1 MFKFTKYSLIL
12 ALWFTLISQ
21 TGAKEPDQISVKS
34 PQISAE
40 NLKDSTVNLGHP
52 EDPTC
57 LISTFTY
64 RGTYI
69 QILSYSSYGYGP
81 CDQKAFESLTLPT
94 IAASLATLDRKPYF
108 ILKGGMNRT
117 TASSVTMGLTAPF
130 IEIGVLKFSI
140 IAETILPLNVLLTSP
155 NLVKQGFTATPY
167 VEYPSIEKSYYFWAP
182 GSEIYELIDRNG
194 IPFVM
199 TSYSS
204 QYDPNVKLQDLKKL
218 PAVLTLPPG
227 WTFRMRTLDK
237 VLQIRAKQLAGFTT
251 VRIMDE
257 FGNFY
262 IKNKADD

>member
-12 ALWFTLISQ
+12 ALWITLTGQ
-21 TGAKEPDQISVKS
+21 TGAKEPDQIPFKS

-40 NLKDSTVNLGHP
+40 NLKGATNHLEHP

-57 LISTFTY
+57 LISTFTF

-108 ILKGGMNRT
+108 ILKGGMNHT

-130 IEIGVLKFSI
+130 IEIGVIKFSI
-140 IAETILPLNVLLTSP
+140 IAETILPLNFLLTSTT
-155 NLVKQGFTATPY
+155 LAKQGFTASAY

-182 GSEIYELIDRNG
+182 GSEIYELLDSTG
-194 IPFVM
+194 TPFVM

-204 QYDPNVKLQDLKKL
+204 QYDHNVKLQDLKRL
-218 PAVLTLPPG
+218 PAFLTLPPG

-237 VLQIRAKQLAGFTT
+237 VLQIRARQLDGFTT
-251 VRIMDE
+251 ARVIDE
-257 FGNFY
+257 FGNLY
-262 IKNKADD
+262 IKNNANR

>member
-12 ALWFTLISQ
+12 ALWFTLIGQ
-21 TGAKEPDQISVKS
+21 TVAVNTDQNLVKS

-40 NLKDSTVNLGHP
+40 NQKDAADNLLRP
-52 EDPTC
+52 QDPSC

-94 IAASLATLDRKPYF
+94 IAASLATLDKKPYF
-108 ILKGGMNRT
+108 ILKGGMNHT
-117 TASSVTMGLTAPF
+117 TASSVTIGLTKPF
-130 IEIGVLKFSI
+130 MEIGVLKFSL
-140 IAETILPLNVLLTSP
+140 IAETILPLNTLLTSP
-155 NLVKQGFTATPY
+155 TLVKQGFTATPY

-182 GSEIYELIDRNG
+182 GSEIYELADPNG
-194 IPFVM
+194 TPYVM

-204 QYDPNVKLQDLKKL
+204 QFDPNVKIQDLKKL
-218 PAVLTLPPG
+218 PSVLTLPPG
-227 WTFRMRTLDK
+227 WTFRISTLDK
-237 VLQIRAKQLAGFTT
+237 VLQIRAKQLSGFTT
-251 VRIMDE
+251 YRVMDE

-262 IKNKADD
+262 IKKN